1 MKKPIFVTHN
11 SKQGSTA
18 ATTTRCGFFVAIFS
32 SSDTDSG
39 VIAFSVNG
47 NQSVL
52 PLFGIVRGKMSMT
65 PLFSLS
71 AYQSG
76 KEYIYKRIKS
86 TNKTMRNTVNG
97 LPAGESNLHDA
108 ELRQLFKSYL
118 NNIGGIN
125 SLKEG
130 GFQLMES
137 LVASMEVLGLD
148 SDTVLHYFYVCRC
161 TVEFI
166 SDLEF
171 ILEHSNSSQPCSN

>member
-1 MKKPIFVTHN
+1 MKKPIFVTSN
-11 SKQGSTA
+11 SNKAAKSRLYDVYRLFCCHFSSISVPYINGATPTVKGLKTFALCLGWTHGKGSTVF
-18 ATTTRCGFFVAIFS
+18 CC
-32 SSDTDSG
+32 
-39 VIAFSVNG
+39 
-47 NQSVL
+47 
-52 PLFGIVRGKMSMT
+52 P
-65 PLFSLS
+65 
-71 AYQSG
+71 
-76 KEYIYKRIKS
+76 S
-86 TNKTMRNTVNG
+86 THLTSKKTMRNTVNG

-118 NNIGGIN
+118 NNIGGLD

-166 SDLEF
+166 SDLDF
-171 ILEHSNSSQPCSN
+171 ILEHSNSSQPCN